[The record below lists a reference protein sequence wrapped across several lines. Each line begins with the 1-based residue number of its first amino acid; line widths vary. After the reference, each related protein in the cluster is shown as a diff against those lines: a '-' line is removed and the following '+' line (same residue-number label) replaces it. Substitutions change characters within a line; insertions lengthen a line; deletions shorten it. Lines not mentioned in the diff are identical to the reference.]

1 MESRR
6 SAKDIANPDFLLTG
20 PPPHAFLRLD
30 ETPDAEFCARPR
42 FVAHIDAAAIT
53 VVTRLCRE
61 YFPTGGEALW
71 NVATRRV
78 PVLAAASS

>member
-1 MESRR
+1 MESKR
-6 SAKDIANPDFLLTG
+6 SARDIANLDFLLTD
-20 PPPHAFLRLD
+20 PPPRAFLRLD
-30 ETPDAEFCARPR
+30 ETPDTEFCARPR

-53 VVTRLCRE
+53 AVTRLCRE

-78 PVLAAASS
+78 PASAAASS